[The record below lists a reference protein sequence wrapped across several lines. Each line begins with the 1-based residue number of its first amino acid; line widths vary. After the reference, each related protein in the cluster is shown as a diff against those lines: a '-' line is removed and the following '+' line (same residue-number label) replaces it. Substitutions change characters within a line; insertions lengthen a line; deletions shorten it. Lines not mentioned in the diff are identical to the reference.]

1 MVTKKGNKREEV
13 VKVEVFDRN
22 GVFYIFK
29 TENIRDEVQPLIFKA
44 VDEIK
49 KEYDIVSVNIGDA
62 NVYTDAGHGF
72 RLDEWYK
79 FTLLRT
85 RLYKPLNEDDLK
97 KITEMLKDIQS
108 LVAADVLNYEY
119 ESELRILHMDK
130 EKVCKQH

>member
-1 MVTKKGNKREEV
+1 MTKKGNKREEV
-13 VKVEVFDRN
+13 IKVEVFDRN

-29 TENIRDEVQPLIFKA
+29 TENIRDEVRPLVLKA
-44 VDEIK
+44 VYEIK
-49 KEYDIVSVNIGDA
+49 KEYDIVSVNVGDA
-62 NVYTDAGHGF
+62 NVYTDAGCGF

-79 FTLLRT
+79 FTLLRM
-85 RLYKPLNEDDLK
+85 RLYRSLNEDDLK

-108 LVAADVLNYEY
+108 LVVADVLNYEY